1 MKNIQTTFQEF
12 INENSDLSY
21 GVKDNEKLI
30 VVIGYTTAII
40 DDEMSFFRDCYDV
53 LLSKNPEL
61 KNQDLTI
68 FLRVQSDFSSGN
80 GIYKIKSGKI
90 KEADDKT
97 WKKVS
102 SHMKSLGINN
112 LTDLKN
118 TKELEV
124 YTVSL

>member
-1 MKNIQTTFQEF
+1 MKNIQTSFQEF
-12 INENSDLSY
+12 INENL
-21 GVKDNEKLI
+21 KDNEKLI
-30 VVIGYTTAII
+30 VVIAYATAII
-40 DDEMSFFRDCYDV
+40 DDEMSFFEDCYDV
-53 LLSKNPEL
+53 LLSENPKL
-61 KNQDLTI
+61 KDQDLTI
-68 FLRVQSDFSSGN
+68 FLRVQADFSSGN

-90 KEADDKT
+90 KEAGDKT
-97 WKKVS
+97 WKRFS

>member
-1 MKNIQTTFQEF
+1 MKKIQTTFKEF
-12 INENSDLSY
+12 LNENL
-21 GVKDNEKLI
+21 KD
-30 VVIGYTTAII
+30 TTAII
-40 DDEMSFFRDCYDV
+40 DDEILFFEDCYDV
-53 LLSKNPEL
+53 LLSENPEL

-68 FLRVQSDFSSGN
+68 FLRVQADFSSGN

-90 KEADDKT
+90 KEAGNKT
-97 WKKVS
+97 WKRVS
-102 SHMKSLGINN
+102 SYMGSLGINN

>member
-1 MKNIQTTFQEF
+1 MKKIKTNFQEF
-12 INENSDLSY
+12 LNENL
-21 GVKDNEKLI
+21 KDNEKLI
-30 VVIGYTTAII
+30 VVIAYATAII

-53 LLSKNPEL
+53 LLSENPEL
-61 KNQDLTI
+61 EDQDLTI
-68 FLRVQSDFSSGN
+68 FLRVQAEFSSGN
-80 GIYKIKSGKI
+80 GIYEIKSGKI

-97 WKKVS
+97 WKRVS
-102 SHMKSLGINN
+102 SHIQNLGINN